1 MDLQALT
8 PTPTAIDAHTLGGI
22 TTMLIAGLLSLLY
35 IYRRRAYILCWVSG
49 WTITAMSLFLAAR
62 HFDYIKAA
70 RAVYGIS
77 QFLAIC
83 GALVFVL
90 GADAYRSRLHLHRGY
105 VFILLPLLIWF
116 ALAPVPLDT
125 TAAFAPGHLLTAGAL
140 AAAGVAH
147 LSLLRQARL
156 LGAAVVG
163 LAFLAIAGANVWLVV
178 AVHETVNMAVSRMVF
193 VSLALDLVA
202 ALGMQLMTFE
212 DMTYELRSPIAG
224 SSRRKVSCASMVTT
238 DPDRLPQPALLR
250 QVIGREMQR
259 HRRYQIPLSLVF
271 VDVDRFKAINDTLGH
286 EAGDRV
292 LQRVA
297 AFLTRNVREAD
308 YVFRWGGDEFLI
320 VMSCRESEALRKAIE
335 LQAAFA
341 DSADATRLPRGSRPE
356 RRLRRGAAGRL
367 QTSSPLRQGRR
378 RAHVREQEEGEDRSS
393 SAHVR
398 SPVRHR

>member
-8 PTPTAIDAHTLGGI
+8 PTPTAIDAQTLGGI

-49 WTITAMSLFLAAR
+49 WTITALSLFLAAR
-62 HFDYIKAA
+62 HFDYIGAA
-70 RAVYGIS
+70 RAAYGIS

-90 GADAYRSRLHLHRGY
+90 GADAYRSRWHLHRGY

-116 ALAPVPLDT
+116 ALAPIPLDT

-178 AVHETVNMAVSRMVF
+178 AVHETLNMAVSRMVF
-193 VSLALDLVA
+193 ISLALDLVA

-212 DMTYELRSPIAG
+212 DMTYELRVAN
-224 SSRRKVSCASMVTT
+224 RRLESAQGELRHMVTT
-238 DPDRLPQPALLR
+238 DALTGCR
-250 QVIGREMQR
+250 NRRYFDQVIGREIQR

-320 VMSCRESEALRKAIE
+320 VMSCREREALRKGIE
-335 LQAAFA
+335 LQGAFA
-341 DSADATRLPRGSRPE
+341 DSDDAKGLPEGVGLSIGCAEVTPDVTDITTLVKVADE
-356 RRLRRGAAGRL
+356 RMYVNKKRTQVGQR
-367 QTSSPLRQGRR
+367 
-378 RAHVREQEEGEDRSS
+378 
-393 SAHVR
+393 
-398 SPVRHR
+398 